1 MGKVKG
7 LLGLLVVIGGFYV
20 AWNLI
25 PPYFHNYALQ
35 DDLDDVA
42 RRNSYNT
49 ASEDDIKQQVIAKA
63 QNNEITLKEKQ
74 VTVSRS
80 SNGVAISVRYNN
92 HVEMVVQTDI
102 IGTDKQSPQH
112 QQVTLWP
119 AMRLRKI
126 SGESA
131 GVFAWP

>member
-1 MGKVKG
+1 VGGAMGKVKG

-63 QNNEITLKEKQ
+63 QNNEITLKENQ

-80 SNGVAISVRYNN
+80 SNGVAISVRYNI
-92 HVEMVVQTDI
+92 HVEMVVHPMDLQF
-102 IGTDKQSPQH
+102 
-112 QQVTLWP
+112 
-119 AMRLRKI
+119 
-126 SGESA
+126 SA
-131 GVFAWP
+131 NSYNKRI